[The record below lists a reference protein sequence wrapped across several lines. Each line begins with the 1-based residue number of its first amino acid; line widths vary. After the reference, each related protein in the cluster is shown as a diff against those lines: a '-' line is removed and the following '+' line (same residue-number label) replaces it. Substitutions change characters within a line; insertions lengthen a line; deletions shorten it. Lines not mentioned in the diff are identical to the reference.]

1 MAYEKNE
8 LTFAI
13 IWIVVYCGLQS
24 LYCGRMLDAM
34 FAETAGSVPL
44 LLCVVLCGFASM
56 NFMTAPSI
64 SMEGI
69 SLWLLQSL
77 PIDTWKIDDSGLT

>member
-1 MAYEKNE
+1 
-8 LTFAI
+8 
-13 IWIVVYCGLQS
+13 
-24 LYCGRMLDAM
+24 MLDAM

-44 LLCVVLCGFASM
+44 LLCGFASM

-64 SMEGI
+64 SLEGI

-77 PIDTWKIDDSGLT
+77 PIDTWKIDDSHLT

>member
-1 MAYEKNE
+1 
-8 LTFAI
+8 
-13 IWIVVYCGLQS
+13 
-24 LYCGRMLDAM
+24 MLDAM

-64 SMEGI
+64 SLEGI

-77 PIDTWKIDDSGLT
+77 PIDTIDTWKIDDSRLT

>member
-1 MAYEKNE
+1 
-8 LTFAI
+8 
-13 IWIVVYCGLQS
+13 
-24 LYCGRMLDAM
+24 MLDAM

-56 NFMTAPSI
+56 NFMTEPSI

-77 PIDTWKIDDSGLT
+77 PIDT

>member
-1 MAYEKNE
+1 MDRGILRSAIAVLWKDRG
-8 LTFAI
+8 LFA
-13 IWIVVYCGLQS
+13 
-24 LYCGRMLDAM
+24 MLDAM

-56 NFMTAPSI
+56 NFMTAPFI
-64 SMEGI
+64 SLEGK

-77 PIDTWKIDDSGLT
+77 PIDIWKNDDSGLT